1 MHGSPQ
7 HGTSLEGGKLSS
19 TDPQLC
25 SLPAISLLP
34 RSPATPALF
43 ILHLLFVG
51 SPTSYPS
58 SHTRTPGTVP
68 ELPPHHVSQSGGGW
82 LLQLSQ
88 NCPCSPSQ
96 PPLSRGVGGEHPVT
110 ALLLQ
115 QSPQLV
121 SRLPLKSP
129 FHTAAREIFPKFQ
142 TLPCSQSTSG
152 SPWPRCGKRR
162 GDVLSLCAATHWGR
176 QTISLGLIVVEGL
189 TFVNNLFFCYG
200 SFKAIL

>member
-7 HGTSLEGGKLSS
+7 RGTSLEGGKLSS

-68 ELPPHHVSQSGGGW
+68 ELPPHHSTSSESVRWALAPPALSKLPLLSIPATTVPGGAGRASCHSSVTTAVSTTGVPSSPQIPLPHCSQGD
-82 LLQLSQ
+82 LSEI
-88 NCPCSPSQ
+88 PD
-96 PPLSRGVGGEHPVT
+96 PPLLPIY
-110 ALLLQ
+110 Q
-115 QSPQLV
+115 W
-121 SRLPLKSP
+121 LPL
-129 FHTAAREIFPKFQ
+129 A
-142 TLPCSQSTSG
+142 
-152 SPWPRCGKRR
+152 
-162 GDVLSLCAATHWGR
+162 
-176 QTISLGLIVVEGL
+176 
-189 TFVNNLFFCYG
+189 
-200 SFKAIL
+200 